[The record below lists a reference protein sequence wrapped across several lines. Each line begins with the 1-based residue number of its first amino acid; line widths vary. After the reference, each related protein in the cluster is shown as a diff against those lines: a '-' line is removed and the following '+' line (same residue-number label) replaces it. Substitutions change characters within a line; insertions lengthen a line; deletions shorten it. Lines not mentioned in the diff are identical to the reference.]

1 MRRHLPGCGYPD
13 PQREAACCTD
23 PPGDRW
29 DVIRIELAEW
39 ARRHE
44 QQAEQPRQPSES
56 EEAA

>member
-1 MRRHLPGCGYPD
+1 MRRHLPGCGHPD

-23 PPGDRW
+23 PLGDRW

-44 QQAEQPRQPSES
+44 QQQAEQPTEP
-56 EEAA
+56 EAAA

>member
-1 MRRHLPGCGYPD
+1 MRRHLPGCGHPD

-44 QQAEQPRQPSES
+44 RQQAEQPTEP
-56 EEAA
+56 EAAA